1 MEQSILDFAGRLRK
15 TGIKVSPVEVI
26 DALGILSMMSL
37 HDRSLFRD
45 ALRSTL
51 IKRARDIPVFD
62 TLFDLYF
69 SSGPMVGTM
78 PDDPGDRE
86 WENLPA
92 RMAEARDVRQAD
104 LSPVTE
110 MIMNSRFGPLTR
122 LLMAQSQDLGLQRR
136 EIVPIRGNFFVSRLR
151 GLMGLD
157 RVRAETEDLAT
168 EMEDHLH
175 DPDTARA
182 MRDFMDR
189 NLDRLENELED
200 LIEREVAKNRFIG
213 LRRLED
219 EDLANRNLLQL
230 TEADFLAMRPAV
242 DRLARRLKDRL
253 SLRLKRAQRG
263 RLDIKM
269 TLRKNVGYGG
279 PLPDLHFKNKKP
291 GRPQVVA
298 LCDVSRSV
306 RDFSRFMLLFLYTL
320 KEVIARIRS
329 FIFVGDLSEVTGT
342 FQQHDLNEAVSMAAA
357 GYGLIYRFGTDYGWS
372 LTQFAE
378 EHLTSVNSRT
388 TVIILGDAR
397 NNHLPPRLEALEAI
411 SGRAKKLIW
420 LNPEPRPFW
429 GTGDSVMDIY
439 APLCTTVAECGTL
452 NQLSTVIE
460 ENIIP

>member
-1 MEQSILDFAGRLRK
+1 MEQPILDFAGRLRK
-15 TGIKVSPVEVI
+15 AGIKVSPVEVI
-26 DALGILSMMSL
+26 DALGILSLMTL

-69 SSGPMVGTM
+69 SGGPMVGAM
-78 PDDPGDRE
+78 PDQPEERE
-86 WENLPA
+86 WEQVPA

-110 MIMNSRFGPLTR
+110 MIMTSRFGPLTR
-122 LLMAQSQDLGLQRR
+122 LLMARSQDLGLQRR
-136 EIVPIRGNFFVSRLR
+136 EILPIRGNFFVSRLR

-157 RVRAETEDLAT
+157 RVRAETEDLAADI
-168 EMEDHLH
+168 EDRLR
-175 DPDTARA
+175 DPESARA
-182 MRDFMDR
+182 VREYMDR
-189 NLDRLENELED
+189 NLDRLERELED
-200 LIEREVAKNRFIG
+200 LIEREVAKNRFLG

-219 EDLANRNLLQL
+219 EDLANRNLFRL
-230 TEADFLAMRPAV
+230 TERDFLAMRPAV

-263 RLDIKM
+263 RFDIKT

-279 PLPDLHFKNKKP
+279 PLPDLHFRNKKP

-298 LCDVSRSV
+298 LCDVSQSV

-329 FIFVGDLSEVTGT
+329 FIFVGDLAEVTGI
-342 FQQHDLNEAVSMAAA
+342 FQQYDLNEAVSIAAA
-357 GYGLIYRFGTDYGWS
+357 GYGLIYRFGTDYGSS
-372 LTQFAE
+372 LTQFVE
-378 EHLTSVNSRT
+378 EHLTVINSRT

-397 NNHLPPRLEALEAI
+397 NNQLPTRLEALEAMAA
-411 SGRAKKLIW
+411 RAKKLIW

-429 GTGDSVMDIY
+429 GTGDSVMDVY